1 MQINIAGAP
10 QIRHAIQSARSEV
23 LLALPANC
31 SFDGQVDVAAAQRLT
46 ADSGVSV
53 RVYVPST
60 ARGTSALPEHRLAAL
75 AKEGMQIHSTP
86 DTTPR
91 MAIVDRSVVVL
102 ARNQEDYSHGALIGR
117 ELIVTQMLVRSLT
130 APAPAA
136 EDPAPAPD
144 ADFHPLSREVLRQLA
159 LGTTDETAARQIG
172 MALRTYRR
180 VVSRLMDSLDA
191 RSRFQAGYLAA
202 QRDLLL

>member
-1 MQINIAGAP
+1 MQINIAGAT

-23 LLALPANC
+23 LLALPASC
-31 SFDGQVDVAAAQRLT
+31 SFDGQVDVVAAQRLSG
-46 ADSGVSV
+46 DSGVSV
-53 RVYVPST
+53 KVFVPAA
-60 ARGTSALPEHRLAAL
+60 ARGTKELPEHRLAAL
-75 AKEGMQIHSTP
+75 AKDGMEIHSMP
-86 DTTPR
+86 DTAPR

-117 ELIVTQMLVRSLT
+117 ELIVTRMLARSLT
-130 APAPAA
+130 APAPSGQDTAPVPEA
-136 EDPAPAPD
+136 EL
-144 ADFHPLSREVLRQLA
+144 HPLSREVLRQLA
-159 LGTTDETAARQIG
+159 LGSTDETAARQIG

-202 QRDLLL
+202 QRDMLL

>member
-1 MQINIAGAP
+1 MQINIAGAT
-10 QIRHAIQSARSEV
+10 QIRHAIQNARSEV

-31 SFDGQVDVAAAQRLT
+31 AFEGQVDVAAAQLLSAETGVSVKVYVPAAARGTGDLPEYRLT
-46 ADSGVSV
+46 A
-53 RVYVPST
+53 
-60 ARGTSALPEHRLAAL
+60 L
-75 AKEGMQIHSTP
+75 AKDGMEIHSTH

-117 ELIVTQMLVRSLT
+117 ELIVTRMLVRSLT
-130 APAPAA
+130 APAPTEQDAA
-136 EDPAPAPD
+136 APEAEL
-144 ADFHPLSREVLRQLA
+144 HPLSREVLRQLA
-159 LGTTDETAARQIG
+159 LGSTDETAARQIG